1 MGELKVTNEREYL
14 IRRAECLSK
23 AFLQSEEYNCLPDN
37 KRQDLAVFAV
47 FVKNYLEKNGSEL
60 DEFAEY
66 LEEYARACQA
76 SGYDGIGK
84 NDIIDKLKEFKNEN

>member
-23 AFLQSEEYNCLPDN
+23 AFLQSEEYICLPDD

-47 FVKNYLEKNGSEL
+47 FVKNYLEKENHR
-60 DEFAEY
+60 DE
-66 LEEYARACQA
+66 
-76 SGYDGIGK
+76 
-84 NDIIDKLKEFKNEN
+84 